1 MKFIVIVIGLLLLRQ
16 LGSLAAIQ
24 SDGWFRQFC
33 DRVSGWQKL
42 KSIPRAQQVITLLL
56 PVAAL
61 VLVLELL
68 GNSWLGLPQF
78 VLSLLVFLYAL
89 GRGSLES
96 EVADYEEDLG
106 RGDQQ
111 AAYHDVA
118 ALSPDRQDDV
128 VDAEQSR
135 LAALEVI
142 AYRYFERYFAVMFW
156 FILAGAP
163 GALLYRLSVIRRNR
177 TGTTGESAD
186 ARWLWLLEWLPV
198 RLVGISMCF
207 VGNFSACLKHWQ
219 RSLFSST
226 SSAGVLGGYAEHAV
240 PEGEV
245 ALNGAGEEMPAN
257 LQSLFTRTLIFAL
270 SMVALTVV
278 LW

>member
-1 MKFIVIVIGLLLLRQ
+1 VVIG
-16 LGSLAAIQ
+16 
-24 SDGWFRQFC
+24 
-33 DRVSGWQKL
+33 
-42 KSIPRAQQVITLLL
+42 
-56 PVAAL
+56 
-61 VLVLELL
+61 LL

-89 GRGSLES
+89 GRGSLEP

-106 RGDQQ
+106 RGDHQ
-111 AAYHDVA
+111 AAYRDVE
-118 ALSPDRQDDV
+118 ALSPDRQGDV
-128 VDAEQSR
+128 VDADQSR

-163 GALLYRLSVIRRNR
+163 GALLYRLSVIRRDR
-177 TGTTGESAD
+177 TGTTGESVD
-186 ARWLWLLEWLPV
+186 AGWLWLLEWLPV
-198 RLVGISMCF
+198 RVAGISMCF
-207 VGNFSACLKHWQ
+207 VGNFSACLNRWQ
-219 RSLFSST
+219 CSFFSSAN
-226 SSAGVLGGYAEHAV
+226 SAEVLGGYVEHAV

-245 ALNGAGEEMPAN
+245 VRNEAGEEIPAN
-257 LQSLFTRTLIFAL
+257 LQALFNRTLIFAL